1 MILGQSIKFM
11 RKKNNLTQDQLAEL
25 AGIEQKQISKI
36 ETGRVHARLS
46 TYLRIANVFSVS
58 IDTLLDAALL
68 GERDCTNVSPL
79 YGEPEQNLFRELLHS
94 VLRYLKEK
102 EV

>member
-36 ETGRVHARLS
+36 ESGRVHARLS
-46 TYLRIANVFSVS
+46 TYLRIANAFSVS
-58 IDTLLDAALL
+58 IDVLLDAALL
-68 GERDCTNVSPL
+68 RERDCTTASHL

-94 VLRYLKEK
+94 VLRYLKET

>member
-1 MILGQSIKFM
+1 MILGQSIKFL

-25 AGIEQKQISKI
+25 AGIDQKQISKI
-36 ETGRVHARLS
+36 ESGRVHARLS

-58 IDTLLDAALL
+58 IDALLDAALL
-68 GERDCTNVSPL
+68 KERDCASSPL

-94 VLRYLKEK
+94 VLRYLKDK
-102 EV
+102 E

>member
-25 AGIEQKQISKI
+25 AGIEQKQISKT
-36 ETGRVHARLS
+36 ESGRVHARLS

-58 IDTLLDAALL
+58 IDVLLDAALL
-68 GERDCTNVSPL
+68 RERDCTTASHL
-79 YGEPEQNLFRELLHS
+79 HSEPEQNLFRELLHS
-94 VLRYLKEK
+94 VLR
-102 EV
+102 